1 MDPPSTQESA
11 NYTYP
16 SPLILLSTYTL
27 YQFACYALPVT
38 HKNVNLH
45 HSLTQTLAST
55 SANSHVQVHQSRPCA
70 TTRTQLRRSPQTK
83 QVAALFNRYR
93 RPIDVDK
100 IDKNG
105 HNNDSILLPFL
116 TSYTRQPPSST
127 TRSHQLVQRTHCRH

>member
-116 TSYTRQPPSST
+116 TSYTHQHQEKPPSSSPT
-127 TRSHQLVQRTHCRH
+127 TQQHHT